1 MEKAVTA
8 FGHQIGKATGGK
20 FRMVM
25 AVNMVL
31 SLAMTFIF
39 SFVMAAVLAFVMGV
53 ARPFM
58 RAMVIAFV
66 VSVGV
71 FKIGIGFVVKV
82 GLTLTA
88 LQVIFVTVLRA
99 ARAFIHVFHYDS
111 PYHDDGC
118 GVCVCG
124 VPWDTAVPSLSAV
137 FPAGSR
143 AVPVPRQ
150 IKPGKGRE
158 FLQQARL

>member
-88 LQVIFVTVLRA
+88 LQIISVAVLRA
-99 ARAFIHVFHYDS
+99 AGAFIHVFHGNS
-111 PYHDDGC
+111 PYRDD
-118 GVCVCG
+118 VCDAYDGG
-124 VPWDTAVPSLSAV
+124 VP
-137 FPAGSR
+137 
-143 AVPVPRQ
+143 
-150 IKPGKGRE
+150 
-158 FLQQARL
+158 